1 MNQEF
6 RDYATECYVL
16 AACLK
21 GPNFWRN
28 IPISWLDHEITI
40 KAYQEFSNFLKPPY
54 SVYPTVNIVVDKSE
68 DPDVK
73 LFIKEIEHVE
83 PDLSELRV
91 RLQDLFTM
99 YTRRKLV
106 EVAENVRAGIKS
118 SNIGEIVRQN
128 ITSLSGLVS
137 PLEAGHRERR
147 WIYESARER
156 WEYYREMER
165 DPGKIPGIPYNME
178 GLDKYTNGGLR
189 PGHIVLLYA
198 GSGSYKT
205 MTKLNMAY
213 NFAFLEKKD
222 TTVFTLE
229 VAIDDYE
236 HMLDARHARLS
247 FDNMIK
253 GNLGQEGLE
262 YRSSLI
268 DIAEKQYPLR
278 IIDIPDK
285 STSAD
290 IIGEFELHRA
300 QYGKFPDVAI
310 IDYINEMEPLTP
322 WGNTSEK
329 FKNLGVELRRI
340 ARSYGVPII
349 GSMQENREGKKLKD
363 KEKMGTEHIGES
375 HYFQNV
381 CHLVCHLWQ
390 DDSEFDAGSNNLNVS
405 IKKNRYGPKNKTFS
419 LYINNE
425 WKYVGDRNM
434 KTIPRDSQE
443 PKQITGGG

>member
-6 RDYATECYVL
+6 RDYGTECYVL

-28 IPISWLDHEITI
+28 IPTAWFNHEITR
-40 KAYQEFSNFLKPPY
+40 KAYEEFSEFLKPPY
-54 SVYPTVNIVVDKSE
+54 SVYPTANIILDKSE
-68 DPDVK
+68 DPEVK
-73 LFIKEIEHVE
+73 LFIKEIEHVD

-91 RLQDLFTM
+91 KLQDMFVM
-99 YTRRKLV
+99 YSRRKLV
-106 EVAENVRAGIKS
+106 DVAENIRAGISS
-118 SNIGEIVRQN
+118 SNVGEIVRQN

-147 WIYESARER
+147 WIFEEARER

-165 DPGKIPGIPYNME
+165 DPSKVLGIPYNME

-189 PGHIVLLYA
+189 PGHIVLLFA
-198 GSGSYKT
+198 NSGGYKSIF
-205 MTKLNMAY
+205 KSNLAY

-229 VAIDDYE
+229 IDIDDYE
-236 HMLDARHARLS
+236 HIIDARHSRLS
-247 FDNMIK
+247 FDKMIR
-253 GNLGQEGLE
+253 GGLGAEGLD
-262 YRSSLI
+262 YRSALI
-268 DIAEKQYPLR
+268 DIAKKEYPLR

-290 IIGEFELHRA
+290 VIGEFELHRA

-322 WGNTSEK
+322 WSNTSEK

-340 ARSYGVPII
+340 TRSYGVPII

-381 CHLVCHLWQ
+381 CHLVLHLWQ
-390 DDSEFDAGSNNLNVS
+390 DASEYDAGSNNLNVS

-419 LYINNE
+419 LYINDQ
-425 WKYVGDRNM
+425 WKYVGDREI
-434 KTIPRDSQE
+434 KTIKFDE
-443 PKQITGGG
+443 PEVKRLT